1 MSEARPLTRVVVG
14 RPATDGAGVRL
25 TRMIGTPECDMIDPF
40 LMLDRFDSDN
50 PAAYIAGFPDHPH
63 RGFETVTI
71 MLDGRMRHR
80 DTVGNE
86 GLLGPGDVQWMT
98 AGRGIIHSEMPEM
111 VEGRMRGFQLWLNL
125 PARLKMTDPAYH
137 DIAAARI
144 PAVDTDGGTVRV
156 IAGVFEGVSGPGR
169 PQTPVRVLDA
179 RIEAGDAFAIEPEA
193 GSNQFACVYEGS
205 IGATDPLGRSRE
217 VAAPA
222 LAVFDGEGR
231 IRVRAGDEGAALLY
245 CEGAPIGEPVARYG
259 PFVMNTRAEIEQAFS
274 DFHAGNLGAP

>member
-1 MSEARPLTRVVVG
+1 MPEARHLARVVAG

-40 LMLDRFDSDN
+40 LMLDRFDSDD

-111 VEGRMRGFQLWLNL
+111 IEGRMRGFQLWLNL
-125 PARLKMTDPAYH
+125 PARLKMTDPAYA
-137 DIAAARI
+137 DIAAASI
-144 PAVDTDGGTVRV
+144 PAVDTGGGTVRV
-156 IAGVFEGVSGPGR
+156 IASVFEGVGGPGR
-169 PQTPVRVLDA
+169 PRTPVRVLDA
-179 RIEAGDAFAIEPEA
+179 RLKPGGEFIIEPET
-193 GSNQFACVYEGS
+193 GSNVFACVYEGS
-205 IGATDPLGRSRE
+205 LEATDPSGRARQA
-217 VAAPA
+217 AAPA
-222 LAVFDGEGR
+222 LAVFDGEGP
-231 IRVRAGDEGAALLY
+231 IQARAGNEGAALLY
-245 CEGAPIGEPVARYG
+245 CEGAPIGEPVARHG
-259 PFVMNTRAEIEQAFS
+259 PFVMNTRAEIEQAFE
-274 DFHAGNLGAP
+274 DFHAGSLGAP